1 MAANS
6 GQSTRQKMI
15 NLMYLV
21 FIAMLALNV
30 STEVLNGFDLINDN
44 LLKDIENASARNKQI
59 YEEINTS
66 YNNNP
71 EKTEK
76 SYFGALEVKEQTD
89 SLFNYIQSLKIEIAK
104 KSDGKDADIN
114 NLKSKDNLDASS
126 EVMLSPI
133 NGQGKK
139 LKSAVDGYRDRVN
152 ALVIDPAKK
161 EFIATSLSTEPS
173 ARAKKDL
180 KNWIQASF
188 ENMPSIAVM
197 TYLSE
202 LQSNIKMA
210 EGEALTNLLKN
221 IDVSDYRVNELQAF
235 VIPESNIV
243 MQGMPYNAKIVL
255 AAVDTTQRP
264 RIVVDGKEIENG
276 SYQAL
281 TGRPGT
287 FQLKGMLELGGIGGQ
302 TINREFTRE
311 YTVIEPMATVAPLLM
326 NVLYAGIENEMS
338 ISVPGVVHKDII
350 ASATGGTLTAKGNIW
365 VAKPSQDIGGKF
377 MINVAARVNGSQRT
391 IAQKEFRIRALPD
404 PTAYVSYKDAGG
416 AVRAVKA
423 GGTIPRSALI
433 NSGGI
438 RASIDDG
445 VLDLPFTVV
454 SFRTETVDAMGNA
467 MPLLSEGS
475 NFSGRQVEQIR
486 ELDRGRKLFIT
497 EIKVKGPDGRERTIG
512 TLDLKLN

>member
-44 LLKDIENASARNKQI
+44 LLRDIENASARNQQI
-59 YEEINTS
+59 YDEIDS
-66 YNNNP
+66 SHANNP

-76 SYFGALEVKEQTD
+76 SYQGASEVKKQTD
-89 SLFNYIQSLKIEIAK
+89 SLFNYIQNLKFEIAK
-104 KSDGKDADIN
+104 KSDGANADIN
-114 NLKSKDNLDASS
+114 NLKSKDNLNASS

-133 NGQGKK
+133 NGQGKQ
-139 LKSAVDGYRDRVN
+139 LKTAIDNYRDRIN
-152 ALVIDPAKK
+152 ALIVDPAKK
-161 EFIATSLSTEPS
+161 EIVTRGLATDPS
-173 ARAKKDL
+173 DRAKKEQ

-221 IDVSDYRVNELQAF
+221 IDVSDYRVNELQAL

-243 MQGMPYNAKIVL
+243 MQGMNYNAKIVL

-264 RIVVDGKEIENG
+264 RIVVDGNEIENG
-276 SYQAL
+276 EYKTVA
-281 TGRPGT
+281 GRPGT
-287 FQLKGMLELGGIGGQ
+287 YQLKGILELGGMGGQ
-302 TINREFTRE
+302 TISREFTRN

-326 NVLYAGIENEMS
+326 NVVYAGIDNEIS

-350 ASATGGTLTAKGNIW
+350 ATATAGGTLTTKGVNW
-365 VAKPSQDIGGKF
+365 VAKPTQIGGKF
-377 MINVAARVNGSQRT
+377 VINVSAKVNGSVRS

-404 PTAYVSYKDAGG
+404 PTAYISYTDTDG
-416 AVRAVKA
+416 AAKTVKA
-423 GGTIPRSALI
+423 GGSIPRSALI
-433 NSGGI
+433 SAGGI
-438 RASIDDG
+438 KAAIDDG
-445 VLDLPFTVV
+445 ILDQPFAVL
-454 SFRTETVDAMGNA
+454 SFRTEAVDAMGNA
-467 MPLLSEGS
+467 MPQLSEGASFS
-475 NFSGRQVEQIR
+475 NRQIDQIR
-486 ELDRGRKLFIT
+486 QLERGRKLFIT